1 MNKCNPKRFCKQALA
16 TETENTFKKSNCLN
30 KQIKSRIRL
39 ARIAKPHGGI
49 NVTHYKQLTGKL
61 RMTVS
66 VRCTRLTETKSRL
79 RLVKLAK
86 LHEGI
91 NVTHYKQLT
100 AARRLFEFMSCSK
113 VYKQTST
120 RVTKNAA
127 SCLSEFMSCSEF
139 EDSDAIKVN
148 QPNNQVTGKFLQIPL
163 LTLLLN

>member
-1 MNKCNPKRFCKQALA
+1 
-16 TETENTFKKSNCLN
+16 
-30 KQIKSRIRL
+30 
-39 ARIAKPHGGI
+39 
-49 NVTHYKQLTGKL
+49 
-61 RMTVS
+61 MTVS

-127 SCLSEFMSCSEF
+127 SCLSEFMSCSELN
-139 EDSDAIKVN
+139 K
-148 QPNNQVTGKFLQIPL
+148 QVTSKKRISINRYPLSLRINVTQSQQL
-163 LTLLLN
+163 LTKNNCNTTAHCYGMTNKQDARNAGCKAALKKLDRNP